1 MSDCLKV
8 VEQYMSSVKDGL
20 LLQQCGFIEYEDF
33 HKVYLN
39 KKKGFLGCYA
49 MAILSQIVWIKLG
62 CIQPNLIVNECDI
75 LV

>member
-8 VEQYMSSVKDGL
+8 VKQYMLSVKDGL

-33 HKVYLN
+33 H
-39 KKKGFLGCYA
+39 KGFLGCYA

-62 CIQPNLIVNECDI
+62 CIHPNLIVNECDI